1 MKKKRRIVLSIA
13 RVLLCLFFVLPGNA
27 RAGLDGNRTQIAADA
42 QKLGLVAGPVT
53 NENGYSTVTLT
64 LPATSPLS
72 MNGRKTLTV
81 REFFDTQ
88 GTIFAVAWEGS
99 LPPDLSVLL
108 GDKITRVPQKNLS
121 PYRHQ
126 LLVQTPDLKLRVI
139 GTARFRAGNAW
150 IPARLPPGFRTDQIR
165 VLAP

>member
-1 MKKKRRIVLSIA
+1 MKKKRPLVLSIFGI
-13 RVLLCLFFVLPGNA
+13 LLCLFFLLPKNV
-27 RAGLDGNRTQIAADA
+27 RAGLDGDRTQIAQDA
-42 QKLGLVAGPVT
+42 EKLGLVAGPVT
-53 NENGYSTVTLT
+53 NGKGYSTVTLT

-81 REFFDTQ
+81 REFFDTG

-108 GDKITRVPQKNLS
+108 GDKMTRVPKKNLS

-126 LLVQTPDLKLRVI
+126 LFVQTPDLKLRVI

-150 IPARLPPGFRTDQIR
+150 IPTRLPPGFRTDQIR
-165 VLAP
+165 VQAP